1 MTRRFAA
8 FVFITAWSASA
19 AAQTAR
25 PSMALT
31 LEDAIARGL
40 AGSHRV
46 AELMARR
53 EGVAAQLEQRRA
65 DARPQIVAS
74 GGYTRT
80 NHVDE
85 FGIQL
90 PNNIFRV
97 IYPDLP
103 DNVRSRVEG
112 QWTVYNS
119 GRFDRLQN
127 ATRLEGLATDQDLDA
142 LRQDLT
148 LEITRAYW
156 NLVVATE
163 SLAVVDD
170 ALKSTS
176 GHLRDVRNQLDAG
189 LVPPN
194 DVFTAEAR
202 EARQRMLSVRATTA
216 RANAEAD
223 LARLIFADEGQAI
236 TPMSALTFPAVD
248 AQIAALVARAKADRA
263 ERKALQLRIESNES
277 RKAAAAAALRPAVG
291 VVAGA
296 DLANP
301 NPRIFPRKR
310 EWATSWDASVNVTWP
325 LFDGGRTRAAVA
337 EATAMTH
344 ALEARLRELDS
355 VMSLEIRQRV
365 ADIESTRAA
374 VDAADAGIRAATE
387 AERVVGERF
396 AAGVATST
404 DVLDAQS
411 AVLQARFDRTDA
423 LASARFAEA
432 RLKRALGR
440 STSPTAER

>member
-8 FVFITAWSASA
+8 AVFITAWTVSASA
-19 AAQTAR
+19 QTAG

-65 DARPQIVAS
+65 DERPQIVAS

-103 DNVRSRVEG
+103 DNLRSRVEG

-194 DVFTAEAR
+194 EVFTAEAR

-248 AQIAALVARAKADRA
+248 AQIDALVARAKATRA

-277 RKAAAAAALRPAVG
+277 RKAAAATALRPSVG

-365 ADIESTRAA
+365 ADIESTR
-374 VDAADAGIRAATE
+374 
-387 AERVVGERF
+387 
-396 AAGVATST
+396 
-404 DVLDAQS
+404 
-411 AVLQARFDRTDA
+411 
-423 LASARFAEA
+423 
-432 RLKRALGR
+432 
-440 STSPTAER
+440 